1 MCPVEDAM
9 NDDASPREGEE
20 GDYDFVVVANR
31 LPVDRTVDDNGES
44 KWRRSPGGLVSALAP
59 VMSSHA
65 GAWVGWH
72 GAADEDLEPFDHDV
86 FHLVPVTLSEG
97 EVRRYYEGFSN
108 ATIWPLYHDVIAQPE
123 FHRTWWDTYRAVNNR
138 FAEAAAR
145 SASRN
150 ATVWIQDYQLQL
162 VPAMLRHLR
171 PDLTIGFFDHIPF
184 PPLEIFAQLPWRKQV
199 LTGLLGADLLGFQ
212 RPGDASNFRRCC
224 DKILGVQFEGERT
237 EVTQTPQ
244 EQNEEESNERFRR
257 AYTNAM
263 PNVTSRRR
271 ARKERLNRDLPT
283 WITRAT
289 SYPISIDVE
298 AVTEMASRPAT
309 KRRARQI
316 REELG
321 NPKTV
326 YLGVDRLDYTKGI
339 RHRLKAYGELLN
351 DGDLT
356 VESSAMIQVAS
367 PSRERVASYIELR
380 EQIEGMVGRLNGQFD
395 TMSHTA
401 IRYLHHGYPFEEM
414 IALYLATDVMV
425 VSSLRDGMNLVAK
438 EFVVSHLDHTGA
450 LVLSEFTGA
459 AEQLPDAIQI
469 NPHDIDGFKEAL
481 LYAKDMTIEEQ
492 QDRMKGMREQIFA
505 HDVEDWSTR
514 FLEDLSRTREDY
526 LGPEPATDEIP
537 TVGHI
542 DRGHGPFPTP
552 AVEQELQRAA
562 ATDNL
567 LVAMDFDGT
576 LAPFTTDPEEARAL
590 PLSQTA
596 LETLAGLPE
605 TSVAL
610 ISGRPLNFLRETA
623 DPHNKMLLSGSHG
636 AEFDL
641 SAAGQESPELSLT
654 DAQRQALKE
663 ATRAVEELV
672 RKHPGSEIEHKPA
685 GVGFHTRTMNDDAA
699 AQTAEADA
707 VKTLKNIPGVK
718 LTPGQYVVE
727 CAVLEVNKGDAMEI
741 IRDFTKANTT
751 IFAGDDLTDEY
762 ALGVLGADDLGIK
775 VGRAESI
782 ARVRVTGPEA
792 MSHALARLAHLR
804 KAHAEN
810 ADRQQGTMPDPS

>member
-1 MCPVEDAM
+1 MCPTEEQ
-9 NDDASPREGEE
+9 PRNEATDYEGME

-31 LPVDRTVDDNGES
+31 LPVDRTIDDDGEAT
-44 KWRRSPGGLVSALAP
+44 WRRSPGGLVSALAP

-72 GAADEDLEPFDHDV
+72 GASDEELEPFDHDV
-86 FHLVPVTLSEG
+86 FHLVPVGLSEE

-108 ATIWPLYHDVIAQPE
+108 ATIWPLYHDVIAPPE
-123 FHRTWWDTYRAVNNR
+123 FHRTWWDTYRAVNRR
-138 FAEAAAR
+138 FAVAAAR
-145 SASRN
+145 SASHN
-150 ATVWIQDYQLQL
+150 ATVWVQDYQLQL

-224 DKILGVQFEGERT
+224 DKILGVQFDGERT

-244 EQNEEESNERFRR
+244 EHNEEEVNERFRR

-271 ARKERLNRDLPT
+271 AHQERLNRDLPT

-298 AVTEMASRPAT
+298 AVTEMASRPST

-321 NPKTV
+321 NPETV

-401 IRYLHHGYPFEEM
+401 IRYLHHGYPFDEM

-438 EFVVSHLDHTGA
+438 EYVVSHLDHTGA

-481 LYAKDMTIEEQ
+481 LYAKNMTIEEQ

-514 FLEDLSRTREDY
+514 FLEDLSRTREDN
-526 LGPEPATDEIP
+526 LGPEPTTDEIP
-537 TVGHI
+537 AVSTL

-552 AVEQELQRAA
+552 AVEDELQRVASA
-562 ATDNL
+562 DNL

-590 PLSQTA
+590 PLSKTA
-596 LETLAGLPE
+596 LESLAELPG

-610 ISGRPLNFLRETA
+610 ISGRPLSFLRDVA
-623 DPHNKMLLSGSHG
+623 DPEHKMLLSGSHG
-636 AEFDL
+636 GEFDF
-641 SAAGQESPELSLT
+641 SAAGEESPTLQLT
-654 DAQRQALKE
+654 DAQKKALE
-663 ATRAVEELV
+663 DATAAVEELV

-685 GVGFHTRTMNDDAA
+685 GVGFHTRTMDDDVA

-707 VKTLKNIPGVK
+707 VQALKRISGVK

-727 CAVLEVNKGDAMEI
+727 CAVLEVNKGDAMKI
-741 IRDFTKANTT
+741 FRDFTEADTT
-751 IFAGDDLTDEY
+751 IFAGDDLTDEHALN
-762 ALGVLGADDLGIK
+762 ALGAEDLGIK

-804 KAHAEN
+804 RKHTAN
-810 ADRQQGTMPDPS
+810 LS

>member
-1 MCPVEDAM
+1 MHHTANAHQNQSSARDT
-9 NDDASPREGEE
+9 SEG
-20 GDYDFVVVANR
+20 GYDFVVVANR
-31 LPVDRTVDDNGES
+31 LPVDRSIDEDGNST
-44 KWRRSPGGLVSALAP
+44 WRRSPGGLVSALAP
-59 VMSSHA
+59 VMAAHS
-65 GAWVGWH
+65 GAWIGWH
-72 GAADEDLEPFDHDV
+72 GASDEDLEPFDHDV
-86 FHLVPVTLSEG
+86 FHLVPVPLSED

-108 ATIWPLYHDVIAQPE
+108 ATIWPLYHDVIAPPE
-123 FHRTWWDTYRAVNNR
+123 FHRTWWDTYRAVNRR
-138 FAEAAAR
+138 FAETAAG
-145 SASRN
+145 SAAQN
-150 ATVWIQDYQLQL
+150 ATVWVQDYQLQL

-224 DKILGVQFEGERT
+224 DKILGVQFDDERA

-244 EQNEEESNERFRR
+244 DQNEDEGNERYRR

-271 ARKERLNRDLPT
+271 ARKERLNQDLPT

-298 AVTEMASRPAT
+298 AVTEMASRPST
-309 KRRARQI
+309 KRRAEQI
-316 REELG
+316 RQELG
-321 NPKTV
+321 NPETV

-356 VESSAMIQVAS
+356 VENSTMIQVAS

-395 TMSHTA
+395 TMAHTA

-414 IALYLATDVMV
+414 IALYLATDVLV

-438 EFVVSHLDHTGA
+438 EYVVSHLDHTGA

-459 AEQLPDAIQI
+459 AEQLPDALQI

-481 LYAKDMTIEEQ
+481 LYAKNMSLEERQ
-492 QDRMKGMREQIFA
+492 YRMKAMREQIFA
-505 HDVEDWSTR
+505 HDVEDWSMR
-514 FLEDLSRTREDY
+514 FLDDLARTRDDD
-526 LGPEPATDEIP
+526 LDPEPKTDELP
-537 TVGHI
+537 MVGEV

-552 AVEQELQRAA
+552 AVEDELQRAA
-562 ATDNL
+562 SAEKL
-567 LVAMDFDGT
+567 LIAMDFDGT
-576 LAPFTTDPEEARAL
+576 LAPFTTVPDEARAL
-590 PLSQTA
+590 PLSQSS
-596 LETLAGLPE
+596 LEDLAEQPD
-605 TSVAL
+605 TFVAL
-610 ISGRPLNFLRETA
+610 ISGRPISFLKEVA
-623 DPHNKMLLSGSHG
+623 DPHGKMLLSGSHG
-636 AEFDL
+636 GEFDY
-641 SAAGQESPELSLT
+641 SAMGHSSPELKLT
-654 DAQRQALKE
+654 DAQQEALRR
-663 ATRAVEELV
+663 ATEAVEDLV
-672 RKHPGSEIEHKPA
+672 QRFPGSEIEHKPA
-685 GVGFHTRTMNDDAA
+685 GVGFHTRTMADNDA
-699 AQTAEADA
+699 AQTAEAEA
-707 VKTLKNIPGVK
+707 VRTLKDIPGVR
-718 LTPGQYVVE
+718 LSPGQYVVE
-727 CAVLEVNKGDAMEI
+727 CAVLEVTKGDAMGLFKE
-741 IRDFTKANTT
+741 FTHADTT
-751 IFAGDDLTDEY
+751 IFAGDDLTDENALE
-762 ALGVLGADDLGIK
+762 ALGPQDLGIK

-804 KAHAEN
+804 RKHTKTLQEVESATST
-810 ADRQQGTMPDPS
+810 D

>member
-1 MCPVEDAM
+1 MNPSEDLTQDRVASEEGPV
-9 NDDASPREGEE
+9 

-31 LPVDRTVDDNGES
+31 LPVDRTVDDAGES
-44 KWRRSPGGLVSALAP
+44 TWRRSPGGLVSALAP
-59 VMSSHA
+59 VMSSHS

-72 GAADEDLEPFDHDV
+72 GAADEKLEPFDHDV
-86 FHLVPVTLSEG
+86 FHLVPVGLSEG

-108 ATIWPLYHDVIAQPE
+108 ATIWPLYHDVIAPPE
-123 FHRTWWDTYRAVNNR
+123 FHRTWWDTYRAVNRR
-138 FAEAAAR
+138 FAESAAR

-150 ATVWIQDYQLQL
+150 ATVWVQDYQLQL

-212 RPGDASNFRRCC
+212 RPGDAQNFRRCC
-224 DKILGVQFEGERT
+224 DQILGVQFDGERA

-244 EQNEEESNERFRR
+244 EQHEDEENERFRR

-283 WITRAT
+283 WIARAT

-298 AVTEMASRPAT
+298 AVTEMASLAST

-321 NPKTV
+321 NPKTI

-414 IALYLATDVMV
+414 IALYLASDVLV

-481 LYAKDMTIEEQ
+481 LYAKNMTIEEQ

-514 FLEDLSRTREDY
+514 FLEDLSKTREDN
-526 LGPEPATDEIP
+526 LGPEPSTDELP
-537 TVGHI
+537 AVGHM

-552 AVEQELQRAA
+552 AVEEELQRAA
-562 ATDNL
+562 SVDNL

-590 PLSQTA
+590 PLSENA
-596 LETLAGLPE
+596 LDSLADLPN

-610 ISGRPLNFLRETA
+610 ISGRPLDFLREVA
-623 DPHNKMLLSGSHG
+623 DPRRKMLLAGSHG

-641 SAAGQESPELSLT
+641 SVAGEESPGLRLS
-654 DAQRQALKE
+654 DDQRAALEQA
-663 ATRAVEELV
+663 TQAVEDLV
-672 RKHPGSEIEHKPA
+672 RRHPGSEIEHKPA
-685 GVGFHTRTMNDDAA
+685 GVGFHTRTMDDDEA
-699 AQTAEADA
+699 AQAAEADA
-707 VKTLKNIPGVK
+707 VQTLKRIPGVI
-718 LTPGQYVVE
+718 LSPGQYVVE
-727 CAVLEVNKGDAMEI
+727 CAVLEVNKGDAMKTV
-741 IRDFTKANTT
+741 RDVVQADVS
-751 IFAGDDLTDEY
+751 IFAGDDLTDEH
-762 ALGVLGADDLGIK
+762 ALAVLGPDDLGIK
-775 VGRAESI
+775 VGRADSV
-782 ARVRVTGPEA
+782 ARLRVTGPEA

-804 KAHAEN
+804 RKHSAQADWHDAN
-810 ADRQQGTMPDPS
+810 ATD

>member
-1 MCPVEDAM
+1 MCPMTNIHEER
-9 NDDASPREGEE
+9 ASTRESNG
-20 GDYDFVVVANR
+20 GGYDFVVVANR
-31 LPVDRTVDDNGES
+31 LPVDRSIDDEGNS
-44 KWRRSPGGLVSALAP
+44 SWRRSPGGLVSALAP

-65 GAWVGWH
+65 GAWIGWH
-72 GAADEDLEPFDHDV
+72 GASDEELEPFDHDV
-86 FHLVPVTLSEG
+86 FHLVPVPLSEG

-108 ATIWPLYHDVIAQPE
+108 ATIWPLYHDVIAPPE
-123 FHRTWWDTYRAVNNR
+123 FHRTWWDTYRTVNRR
-138 FAEAAAR
+138 FAEAAAD
-145 SASRN
+145 SAAQN
-150 ATVWIQDYQLQL
+150 ATVWVQDYQLQL

-224 DKILGVQFEGERT
+224 DKILGVQFDGERA

-244 EQNEEESNERFRR
+244 EQSGDEGNERFHR
-257 AYTNAM
+257 AYTTAM

-271 ARKERLNRDLPT
+271 ARKERLNLDLPT

-298 AVTEMASRPAT
+298 AVTEMASRPST
-309 KRRARQI
+309 KRRAEQI
-316 REELG
+316 RQELG
-321 NPKTV
+321 NPETV

-356 VESSAMIQVAS
+356 VENSTMIQVAS

-395 TMSHTA
+395 TMAHTA

-438 EFVVSHLDHTGA
+438 EYVVSHLDHTGA

-469 NPHDIDGFKEAL
+469 NPHDIDGFKDAL
-481 LYAKDMTIEEQ
+481 LYAKNMPLEERQ
-492 QDRMKGMREQIFA
+492 ARMKAMREQIFA

-514 FLEDLSRTREDY
+514 FLDDLSRTREDD
-526 LGPEPATDEIP
+526 LGPEPKTDELPMI
-537 TVGHI
+537 GDL

-552 AVEQELQRAA
+552 AVEEELQRAA
-562 ATDNL
+562 AAPNL

-576 LAPFTTDPEEARAL
+576 LAPFTNVPEEARAL
-590 PLSQTA
+590 PLSQSS
-596 LETLAGLPE
+596 LEDLSEQPD

-610 ISGRPLNFLRETA
+610 ISGRPMSFLKEVA
-623 DPHNKMLLSGSHG
+623 DPNGKMLLSGSHG
-636 AEFDL
+636 GEFDY
-641 SAAGQESPELSLT
+641 SAAGKESPELKLT
-654 DAQRQALKE
+654 ESQKKALAQATE
-663 ATRAVEELV
+663 AVQELV
-672 RKHPGSEIEHKPA
+672 DRHPGSEIEYKPA
-685 GVGFHTRTMNDDAA
+685 GVGFHTRTMGDDDAA
-699 AQTAEADA
+699 QSAEPEA
-707 VKTLKNIPGVK
+707 VRILKDIPGVR
-718 LTPGQYVVE
+718 LSPGQYVVE
-727 CAVLEVNKGDAMEI
+727 CAVLEVTKGDALDLFK
-741 IRDFTKANTT
+741 DFTGADIT
-751 IFAGDDLTDEY
+751 IFAGDDLTDED
-762 ALGVLGADDLGIK
+762 ALKNLEPQDLGVK

-804 KAHAEN
+804 RQHTRTSDDVEN
-810 ADRQQGTMPDPS
+810 SLRED